1 MRQANEIIDDPQMRK
16 TAGLPRGNRL
26 TRAALLAGS
35 LSLVTL
41 LSGCGNAIDRVSR
54 LGEEPPMAG
63 IDNPNAQANYK
74 PVSLPMPAPSSDYR
88 QPASLWRQGSRAFF
102 KDQRAGRVGD
112 ILTVVIVIN
121 DQAKL
126 NNATT
131 TQRDGTNS
139 ADLPNFLG
147 YETLLHKVLPNA
159 VDPQALV
166 QADSASGTTGSG
178 TINRTETI
186 QLRIAALITQVLP
199 NGNFVLSGLQQ
210 VRVNYEMRDLRVNGV
225 IRPEDIS
232 SLNEVSYDKI
242 AEARISYGG
251 EGTSSDL
258 QQPRYGQQLYDILFP
273 F

>member
-1 MRQANEIIDDPQMRK
+1 MYSFPRNTKSMTK
-16 TAGLPRGNRL
+16 T
-26 TRAALLAGS
+26 ALLATG

-41 LSGCGNAIDRVSR
+41 LSGCGNVVDRVSR
-54 LGEEPPMAG
+54 IGEEPPMAD
-63 IDNPNAQANYK
+63 IQNPTAQPGYK
-74 PVSLPMPAPSSDYR
+74 PVSLPMPAPTSDSR

-112 ILTVVIVIN
+112 ILTVVIEIK
-121 DQAKL
+121 DQARL

-131 TQRDGTNS
+131 TARDGSNS

-147 YETLLHKVLPNA
+147 YETLLHKVLPDA
-159 VDPQALV
+159 VNPNALV
-166 QADSASGTTGSG
+166 QADSGSNTSGTG
-178 TINRTETI
+178 TINRTEDI
-186 QLRIAALITQVLP
+186 QLRIAALVTQVLP
-199 NGNFVLSGLQQ
+199 NGNFVLQGSQQ
-210 VRVNYEMRDLRVNGV
+210 VRVNYEMRDLRVTGV

-251 EGTSSDL
+251 KGTSSDL
-258 QQPRYGQQLYDILFP
+258 QQPRYGQQLYDVLFP